1 MSRLVYFLT
10 QRCNPPGFQSVL
22 HGSMDPMLLYKTS
35 KAHQELAPGSRSLNL
50 RQRSLLLLAEGT
62 PLAQL
67 QQMYHGEGA
76 ALVTQLLESGYL
88 EATQPALAPTTTAP
102 PPAVAPTLAG
112 TRMYLFDLVERL
124 FANRQQDTAQHFR
137 QALREARN
145 EHALRCVCDALLH
158 AIAQHAGTDRALQL
172 SQQLAHLVPDWSL
185 ESYEP

>member
-1 MSRLVYFLT
+1 MV
-10 QRCNPPGFQSVL
+10 
-22 HGSMDPMLLYKTS
+22 PMLLYKTS
-35 KAHQELAPGSRSLNL
+35 KALQELAPGSRSLNL

-76 ALVTQLLESGYL
+76 ALVTQLLQSGYL
-88 EATQPALAPTTTAP
+88 ESTQPALAAP
-102 PPAVAPTLAG
+102 QSAVALTLAG

-124 FANRQQDTAQHFR
+124 FANRQQDKAQHFR

-158 AIAQHAGTDRALQL
+158 AIAQHAGTGRALQL

-185 ESYEP
+185 ESQEP

>member
-1 MSRLVYFLT
+1 
-10 QRCNPPGFQSVL
+10 
-22 HGSMDPMLLYKTS
+22 MLLYKTS

-62 PLAQL
+62 PLSQL

-76 ALVTQLLESGYL
+76 ALVTQLLQAGYL
-88 EATQPALAPTTTAP
+88 ESTQPALAPSTTAP
-102 PPAVAPTLAG
+102 QPAVVLTLAG

-124 FANRQQDTAQHFR
+124 FANRQQNTAQHFR
-137 QALREARN
+137 RALREARN

-158 AIAQHAGTDRALQL
+158 AIAQHAGTGRALQL

-185 ESYEP
+185 ESHE